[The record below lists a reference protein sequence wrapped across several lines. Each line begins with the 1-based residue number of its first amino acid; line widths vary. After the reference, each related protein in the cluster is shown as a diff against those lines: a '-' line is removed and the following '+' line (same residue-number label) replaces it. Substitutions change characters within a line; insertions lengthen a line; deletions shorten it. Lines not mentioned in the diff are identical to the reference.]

1 MNSCYWWPAK
11 LGFALAILLLVTAGA
26 MAQIA
31 ISANDN
37 KAVLV
42 NGANVV
48 PDNPG
53 ADSVSIIDL
62 GVSPPKVVGEVKAP
76 TSIVGPPQSVAVARD
91 ESFGLVTG
99 AFKVDPADP
108 KKAIPDNKLSVI
120 DLKTKPP
127 AVRPV
132 RSRSAAE
139 EQDYGRRQGRVDLH
153 KTRTERALVDSPAS
167 ARRQC

>member
-53 ADSVSIIDL
+53 ADSVSILDR
-62 GVSPPKVVGEVKAP
+62 GFWPRRVVGGVRAP
-76 TSIVGPPQSVAVARD
+76 ASVVGPPQSVAVSRD
-91 ESFGLVTG
+91 ESFALVSG
-99 AFKVDPADP
+99 AFKVDPVDP
-108 KKAIPDNKLSVI
+108 KKAVPDNKLSVI

-127 AVRPV
+127 AVI
-132 RSRSAAE
+132 
-139 EQDYGRRQGRVDLH
+139 
-153 KTRTERALVDSPAS
+153 
-167 ARRQC
+167 